1 MELDAAVPALP
12 VRSVVAAQAFYV
24 EALGFT
30 ANWHHAEG
38 RIGAV
43 SHGRCALFLREVD
56 GPFTP
61 GVVWIFA
68 EDVDAAHAAM
78 VAAKPTAL
86 QNMPY
91 GLRQFTVTDPD
102 GNQLHIH
109 HDL

>member
-1 MELDAAVPALP
+1 MP
-12 VRSVVAAQAFYV
+12 VRSVPAAQAFYV
-24 EALGFT
+24 EKMGFT
-30 ANWHHAEG
+30 ANWHHDEG

-68 EDVDAAHAAM
+68 EDIDATHAEI
-78 VAAKPTAL
+78 AAADPSAL
-86 QNMPY
+86 QTMPY

-102 GNQLHIH
+102 GNQLHFH